1 MTDAPGDRLRSL
13 AGVQRVPTPK
23 LELFVVRGF
32 LDQEACTALIER
44 IDANR
49 RPSQIA
55 DDQGIASFRT
65 SETCDLD
72 HSEPLVGAVDEAI
85 AALLGLPLN
94 LSEPIQGQRYAVGQE
109 FKPHTDTFEP
119 TGADYFRHCA
129 ESGNR
134 SWTAMIYLNQP
145 EDGGAT
151 RFKAIGKTIQPEMGK
166 LLMWNNL
173 LADGRPNPAT
183 LHQGMRVRKG
193 TKYIVTKWFRERAV
207 RP

>member
-1 MTDAPGDRLRSL
+1 MRDVAIHKREGDVIAGTFGRGVFILDDYSALREMTAQTLTERARLYPLRDAY
-13 AGVQRVPTPK
+13 QYF
-23 LELFVVRGF
+23 ELN
-32 LDQEACTALIER
+32 QYEATSGNTTYPNPPYGAMLTYSIGQAA
-44 IDANR
+44 DAKMAI
-49 RPSQIA
+49 QIA

-72 HSEPLVGAVDEAI
+72 RSEPLVGAVDEAI

-145 EDGGAT
+145 EDGGRA
-151 RFKAIGKTIQPEMGK
+151 
-166 LLMWNNL
+166 
-173 LADGRPNPAT
+173 
-183 LHQGMRVRKG
+183 
-193 TKYIVTKWFRERAV
+193 ERAG
-207 RP
+207 RR